1 MSFERANRRA
11 ALISL
16 LEGLSFTGTGLIG
29 APISLSGLVKSGPLP
44 TERPRGKNGAVVQP
58 LTAPTT
64 IDGLWYRSRETWHV
78 RVWLGIE
85 RDALGDAADAP
96 IETLRSALTGT
107 TLGGYAHS
115 VRDVNPTHLIEPG
128 RLSIDVILS
137 VEFLRP
143 AGG

>member
-1 MSFERANRRA
+1 VSFERANRRA

-29 APISLSGLVKSGPLP
+29 APVSLSGLVESGPLP
-44 TERPRGKNGAVVQP
+44 VERPKGKVGAIVQP

-64 IDGLWYRSRETWHV
+64 PDGLWYRSRETWHV

-85 RDALGDAADAP
+85 KTARGDSSDAP

-107 TLGGYAHS
+107 TLGGYAHAI
-115 VRDVNPTHLIEPG
+115 RDVNPTHLIEIG
-128 RLSIDVILS
+128 RLSIDVIMS
-137 VEFLRP
+137 VEFMRP